1 MRVFFCC
8 CCCCLSFLKSPSSG
22 DLNHLWLLFCP
33 FFWVSF
39 AALFGYSSA
48 HNVRKRKREVGW
60 NIYKWY
66 SLNGRG
72 WGGEGASLCAHI
84 TSMTV
89 EAAFYDR
96 DMRLTG
102 LVSHSS
108 TFDKVLFLDVYVYMY
123 IVVVSAQ
130 SLRMCCAFKS
140 RNTLS
145 ESDCHHSISLSSFS
159 WFYHALL
166 FSVSGPE
173 LLYLTQ
179 IAQKQAQQLT
189 VLTKLSCF
197 STFPFVASFFL
208 RAFFYYCAAQGFSL
222 EK

>member
-1 MRVFFCC
+1 
-8 CCCCLSFLKSPSSG
+8 
-22 DLNHLWLLFCP
+22 
-33 FFWVSF
+33 
-39 AALFGYSSA
+39 
-48 HNVRKRKREVGW
+48 
-60 NIYKWY
+60 
-66 SLNGRG
+66 
-72 WGGEGASLCAHI
+72 
-84 TSMTV
+84 MTV

-208 RAFFYYCAAQGFSL
+208 RAFFLLLCRSGFLFREIKKRFAFSCTLRRCIATRLVATCRCAAIGP
-222 EK
+222 EATTG